1 MTCCFVCV
9 FTMVVI
15 CLVCLGCFGRIR
27 WPCEFSDI
35 IIVVDEEVECM
46 QYIGRYAVGI
56 GNEHEG
62 VCD

>member
-15 CLVCLGCFGRIR
+15 CLVCWDVLAVLGGVVSSRILSLWLMR
-27 WPCEFSDI
+27 RLN
-35 IIVVDEEVECM
+35 VAV
-46 QYIGRYAVGI
+46 GRYAVGI

-62 VCD
+62 VCH